1 MFSFLSPKAA
11 RGTGITIAL
20 VGLVS
25 LLATSASPLASPV
38 AKPDVNVDT
47 IAETK
52 LQRGD
57 QLVFGSSSSSSRI
70 ESDIDVEPQLDLL
83 GNNEDDIH
91 HEAIVYGHI
100 NRTLSGREYVL
111 NVPEGYVHGVQHPVV
126 LSFHGAGGNST
137 RQEILSQLSLPDL
150 RIAGLPFLS
159 AFPQG
164 VNNTDWNMTHI
175 WQAAVY
181 GNKTV
186 DDIQFV
192 KDILSDISS
201 NYTVNPRR
209 YYASGKS
216 NGGGFTALLACR
228 PDTSALFAAFA
239 PVSPALYQEAKAFHD
254 CHPARGR
261 AVPIFHSHG
270 IEDDDT
276 PFHGRTKESN
286 WIYGPEPDVRDWRAR
301 WALRN
306 GHPAPPEGGLPK
318 PNKVYHPHINAT
330 EEVWD
335 LGKAEI
341 RALSV
346 RGLGHSWPT
355 TEGLDLAGRPN
366 QTATFNF
373 TGQHL
378 VQFFSRHQLPEE
390 FLP

>member
-1 MFSFLSPKAA
+1 MMFSLP
-11 RGTGITIAL
+11 IL
-20 VGLVS
+20 GLVTS
-25 LLATSASPLASPV
+25 LLASSTLTLASPIKDDS
-38 AKPDVNVDT
+38 A
-47 IAETK
+47 
-52 LQRGD
+52 
-57 QLVFGSSSSSSRI
+57 QLVFDQSARTSPAAAPVAF
-70 ESDIDVEPQLDLL
+70 ETDVHHDLDSDHVQS
-83 GNNEDDIH
+83 H
-91 HEAIVYGHI
+91 HKSHHKVVYGHI
-100 NRTLSGREYVL
+100 NRTLPSGREYVL
-111 NVPEGYVHGVQHPVV
+111 NVPEGYVHGVEHPVV
-126 LSFHGAGGNST
+126 LSFHGAGGNSS

-192 KDILSDISS
+192 KDILFDISS
-201 NYTVNPRR
+201 NYTVDPTR

-228 PDTSALFAAFA
+228 PDTSLLFAAVA
-239 PVSPALYQEAKAFHD
+239 PVSPALYQEAKSFYD
-254 CHPARGR
+254 CKPSRP
-261 AVPIFHSHG
+261 VPIFHSHG

-306 GHPAPPEGGLPK
+306 GHPAGAGENSGLPK

-346 RGLGHSWPT
+346 KGLGHSWPS

-378 VQFFSRHQLPEE
+378 VQFFSRHQLPREY
-390 FLP
+390 LP

>member
-1 MFSFLSPKAA
+1 MVTSSFFLP
-11 RGTGITIAL
+11 L
-20 VGLVS
+20 PFLGLVS
-25 LLATSASPLASPV
+25 LSLFATSTLSSPV
-38 AKPDVNVDT
+38 ANTDT
-47 IAETK
+47 AN
-52 LQRGD
+52 
-57 QLVFGSSSSSSRI
+57 QLIFHNPSESS
-70 ESDIDVEPQLDLL
+70 LDLGDETQTQL
-83 GNNEDDIH
+83 ALLNNDVVNT
-91 HEAIVYGHI
+91 HEYKHKYKYKHEHEVIYGHI
-100 NRTLSGREYVL
+100 NRTLPSGREYVL
-111 NVPEGYVHGVQHPVV
+111 NVPEGYDHGIEHPVV
-126 LSFHGAGGNST
+126 LSFHGAGGNSS
-137 RQEILSQLSLPDL
+137 RQEILSQLSLPEL

-159 AFPQG
+159 VFPQG

-192 KDILSDISS
+192 KDILYDISS
-201 NYTVNPRR
+201 NYTVNHRR

-228 PDTSALFAAFA
+228 PDTSAIFAAFA
-239 PVSPALYQEAKAFHD
+239 PVSPALYQEAKSFHD
-254 CHPARGR
+254 CHPAPGR

-276 PFHGRTKESN
+276 PFHGRSEESN
-286 WIYGPEPDVRDWRAR
+286 WIYGPEPDVRVWRAR

-306 GHPAPPEGGLPK
+306 GHPAPAGPQGGLPK
-318 PNKVYHPHINAT
+318 PNKVYHPHVNAT

-335 LGKAEI
+335 LGKAEF

-346 RGLGHSWPT
+346 KGLGHSWPT